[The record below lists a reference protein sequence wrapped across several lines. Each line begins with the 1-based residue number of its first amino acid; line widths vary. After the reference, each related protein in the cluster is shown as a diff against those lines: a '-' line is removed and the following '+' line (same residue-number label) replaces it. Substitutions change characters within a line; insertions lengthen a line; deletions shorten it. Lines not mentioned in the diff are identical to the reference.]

1 MMKYSD
7 LGKNSL
13 TSEAS
18 TAAGLSLVSPPA
30 LEPPTVAPLNRRGN
44 HRRTKSTHPD
54 ELTKMF
60 SAVQVAPEN
69 DSKTPDE
76 EVKVARRHHTMSGSF
91 TEGHQV
97 PINYAAP
104 VHDVIEE
111 VDEGP
116 TEVQC
121 KSMTQVSQSR
131 KEAVAKKY

>member
-1 MMKYSD
+1 MMKNSD
-7 LGKNSL
+7 HGKNSL

-18 TAAGLSLVSPPA
+18 TAAGLSLISQPA
-30 LEPPTVAPLNRRGN
+30 LDPQTAAPLNRRGN

-60 SAVQVAPEN
+60 SAVQVMPDN
-69 DSKTPDE
+69 DAKTPEE

-97 PINYAAP
+97 PTNYYAAP
-104 VHDVIEE
+104 VHEVIEE

-116 TEVQC
+116 TEV
-121 KSMTQVSQSR
+121 
-131 KEAVAKKY
+131 

>member
-1 MMKYSD
+1 MMKYSN
-7 LGKNSL
+7 LGKNSM

-30 LEPPTVAPLNRRGN
+30 LEPPSGAPPNRRGN

-60 SAVQVAPEN
+60 SAVHVMPESDPRAPE
-69 DSKTPDE
+69 E
-76 EVKVARRHHTMSGSF
+76 EVKVARRHQTMSGSF
-91 TEGHQV
+91 TEGQQV
-97 PINYAAP
+97 HASYAAP
-104 VHDVIEE
+104 VHEVIEE

-121 KSMTQVSQSR
+121 KSMTQVTQSR